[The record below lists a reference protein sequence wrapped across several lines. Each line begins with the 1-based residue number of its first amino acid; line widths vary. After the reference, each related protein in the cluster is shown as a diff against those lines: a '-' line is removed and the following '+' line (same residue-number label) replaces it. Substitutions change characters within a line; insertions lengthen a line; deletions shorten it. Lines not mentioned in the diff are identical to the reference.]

1 MMDATTRMALSAMI
15 SNAAGFSFPE
25 AHSADLDRGVRNAC
39 DELKIDDPGQF
50 IHRVLKRGSDPQ
62 LLECLINHLT
72 IGETYFFREKPVL
85 EAFTGQLLPAFEK
98 SQNGREKILNIWCAG
113 CCTGEEPYTIAIL
126 LREHLR
132 DIQNWKI
139 RIDATDINQNFLN
152 KASEGVYSAWSF
164 RETPDPLRRKY
175 FSQHEKQFAIDPEIR
190 NMVIFSRL
198 NLVGAQ
204 PALHGI
210 YPDQT
215 HFIFCRNVLMYF
227 TADHIHRIYETFNHT
242 LTKDGWL
249 ITSSVE
255 LPKDTPRG
263 FIFKRT
269 AGVTLLQKGTEI
281 KQVQEA
287 APSPKAEKNHKI
299 KEHPEQG
306 RKKKATSTRPAATPV
321 NKPEPP
327 VREAT
332 TLSHARRAFQNN
344 AYEEVLHLF
353 ERDQV
358 SAQTGEG
365 IFLQIRSLAN
375 LGQLGKA
382 EQMLAQLIETTPPN
396 STHFY
401 LQGSIFFE
409 QGAYQKAEE
418 ALRKALY
425 LAPDMVL
432 AHLLIGSL
440 LQKKGEHDRAR
451 KHYQNIQKLI
461 GQLADGAEI
470 PDSDGITAGYVRSS
484 LESLLKQTA

>member
-25 AHSADLDRGVRNAC
+25 AHSSDLDRGVRNAC
-39 DELKIDDPGQF
+39 DELQIDDPGQF
-50 IHRVLKRGSDPQ
+50 IHRVLKRGSDPH

-85 EAFTGQLLPAFEK
+85 DVFTGKLLPDFEK
-98 SQNGREKILNIWCAG
+98 SQIGREKSLNIWCAG
-113 CCTGEEPYTIAIL
+113 CCTGEEPYTVAIL

-152 KASEGVYSAWSF
+152 KASEGIYSAWSF

-175 FSQHEKQFAIDPEIR
+175 FSQHEKQFVIDPEIR
-190 NMVIFSRL
+190 KMVTFSRL

-227 TADHIHRIYETFNHT
+227 TSDHIHRIYETFNHA
-242 LTKDGWL
+242 LTNGGWL

-255 LPKDTPRG
+255 LPRDAPQG
-263 FIFKRT
+263 YIFKRT
-269 AGVTLLQKGTEI
+269 EGVTLLQKGTEI
-281 KQVQEA
+281 DQVQKA
-287 APSPKAEKNHKI
+287 APSPKAEKGHKN
-299 KEHPEQG
+299 KEHPEQV
-306 RKKKATSTRPAATPV
+306 RKRKVTETKPAATPTKET
-321 NKPEPP
+321 KPA
-327 VREAT
+327 VREIT
-332 TLSHARRAFQNN
+332 TLSQARRAFQNS
-344 AYEEVLHLF
+344 AYQEVMNLF
-353 ERDQV
+353 DRDQV

-382 EQMLAQLIETTPPN
+382 EQMLAQLIETTTPTP
-396 STHFY
+396 THFY

-409 QGAYQKAEE
+409 QGAYQKAED

-425 LAPDMVL
+425 LEPDMIL
-432 AHLLIGSL
+432 AHLLLGSL
-440 LQKKGEHDRAR
+440 MQKKGDHDRAR
-451 KHYQNIQKLI
+451 KHYKNIQKLI
-461 GQLADGAEI
+461 GQLADEAEI
-470 PDSDGITAGYVRSS
+470 PDSEGITAGYIRSS